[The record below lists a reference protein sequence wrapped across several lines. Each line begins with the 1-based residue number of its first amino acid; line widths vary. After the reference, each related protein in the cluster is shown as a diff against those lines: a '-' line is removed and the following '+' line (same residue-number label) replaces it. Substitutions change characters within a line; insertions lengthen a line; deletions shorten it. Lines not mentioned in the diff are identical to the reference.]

1 MGSCPLCRQNSAIRL
16 FESRDRVHHLP
27 GSFAIFRCPQCKAMF
42 IEPWPSDEELAA
54 YYPEHYGPYRHSRS
68 LEKQNC
74 VGLKRFVLEHFY
86 GYPLVQSRSRSLLK
100 AWIASLLSYL
110 TAKGTIP
117 YRGSGYF
124 LDVGCGGGSY
134 LHRLKQWGWNVY
146 GVEPSAAGTAQARS
160 LGINVCHGYI
170 EDARY
175 PDGFFDVIRLHH
187 VLEHLTAPQATLRE
201 IARIL
206 KPDGL
211 VYVTV
216 PNTQSFNF
224 WLFGANWYALD
235 APRHVIS
242 YCPKSLAF
250 LCQATG
256 FEILK
261 VRYQSGA
268 FNFVRSV
275 KYHLEE
281 QGKQWPRW
289 VHGINW
295 PSNKLIRRA
304 LKPLFFLLDRL
315 RFGDVILALLQ
326 KAVTSGSSNSVAR

>member
-1 MGSCPLCRQNSAIRL
+1 MTGECPLCHADEIDPL
-16 FESRDRVHHLP
+16 FQSRDRVHGLP
-27 GSFAIFRCPQCKAMF
+27 GTFTVFQCRRCGAISYLPRLRGEC
-42 IEPWPSDEELAA
+42 LAS
-54 YYPEHYGPYRHSRS
+54 YYPQSYGRYRHSKS
-68 LEKQNC
+68 LEKKKYQ
-74 VGLKRFVLEHFY
+74 GLRRFVLESYY
-86 GYPLVQSRSRSLLK
+86 GYPSAVGANSPSTRR
-100 AWIASLLSYL
+100 WIAYFFSLFV
-110 TAKGTIP
+110 AKGAIP
-117 YRGSGYF
+117 YRGDGNF
-124 LDVGCGGGSY
+124 LDIGCGGGSY
-134 LHRLKQWGWNVY
+134 LYRLKQWGWNVY
-146 GVEPSAAGTAQARS
+146 GVEPSGAGAAQARS
-160 LGINVCHGYI
+160 LGINVCHGHI
-170 EDARY
+170 EDARF
-175 PDGFFDVIRLHH
+175 PESFFDVIRLHH
-187 VLEHLTAPQATLRE
+187 VLEHLTEPQATFRE

-224 WLFGANWYALD
+224 WLFGPNWYALD

-275 KYHLEE
+275 RYHLEE

-304 LKPLFFLLDRL
+304 LKPFFLLMDRFRL
-315 RFGDVILALLQ
+315 GDVMLALLQ
-326 KAVTSGSSNSVAR
+326 KRVSSVS

>member
-16 FESRDRVHHLP
+16 FQSRDRVHHLA
-27 GSFAIFRCPQCKAMF
+27 GIFTIFRCQQCRAIF
-42 IEPWPSDEELAA
+42 IGPWPSNEELAA

-100 AWIASLLSYL
+100 ARIAFLLSYV

-134 LHRLKQWGWNVY
+134 LHRLKQRGWNVY

-170 EDARY
+170 EDARF

-235 APRHVIS
+235 APCHVIS

-275 KYHLEE
+275 RYHLEE

-304 LKPLFFLLDRL
+304 LKPFFLLMDRFRL
-315 RFGDVILALLQ
+315 GDVMLALLQ
-326 KAVTSGSSNSVAR
+326 KRVSSVS